1 MLTMAQAS
9 SMMPIGQRA
18 AAVLRVLRG
27 EDAAAVAK
35 RVGVSPDLLAG
46 WLDLFLQGGRRALC
60 AEPVAGGDG
69 EGVETETA
77 LTVDDD
83 PLLDWA
89 VEQERLGAMVLRAG
103 ELLLQQRARTR

>member
-1 MLTMAQAS
+1 MAQAS
-9 SMMPIGQRA
+9 SMSIGQRA

-35 RVGVSPDLLAG
+35 RVGVPADLLAG

-60 AEPVAGGDG
+60 AEPVAGADG
-69 EGVETETA
+69 GSVETQAA
-77 LTVDDD
+77 LTADDD

-103 ELLLQQRARTR
+103 ELVLQQRARTR